1 MRARA
6 DLRHEPQSDPRR
18 TDFLTTRPQ
27 SLHRLLNEIDL
38 VNRIDIDRV
47 NTRAY
52 GIVELVVTLAR
63 AVEDDLVGPEANSQ
77 CLEQLATAVDFD
89 INSRFQHDFEN
100 RHVRVCLR
108 RVAKL
113 DRSID

>member
-6 DLRHEPQSDPRR
+6 DLSYETQSDPRR
-18 TDFLTTRPQ
+18 TDFLTPRPQ
-27 SLHRLLNEIDL
+27 PFDRLLNEIDL

-47 NTRAY
+47 NAGAY
-52 GIVELVVTLAR
+52 RVVEFVITLAR
-63 AVEDDLVGPEANSQ
+63 PIEDDLVGPKTDSQ

-100 RHVRVCLR
+100 RHVRVCL
-108 RVAKL
+108 
-113 DRSID
+113 